1 MAEKTVIHV
10 MRHGEVHN
18 PKAVLYGRLPG
29 YHLSELGKQMVQAT
43 ADYLFSE
50 AYPAGPEAAAGP
62 EKVLSAVITSPLERA
77 VESGTPAAK
86 AFGLEIQTDSRLI
99 ESGNTFEG
107 VSIRSHPLTL
117 ANPKYWL
124 RYVNPFRP
132 SWGEPYTE
140 QAQRMTAAVRSA
152 LHRYHGKN
160 VLLVSH
166 QLPIWTLR
174 RHLEG
179 KPLWHDPRRRE
190 CSLASLTTLV
200 FDGYALSE
208 INYSEPAAHLLTQAA
223 DMTPGSS
230 AAAVKK

>member
-1 MAEKTVIHV
+1 MPETTVIHV

-29 YHLSELGKQMVQAT
+29 FHLSDLGRQMVQAT
-43 ADYLFSE
+43 ADHLVAEANLAKSE
-50 AYPAGPEAAAGP
+50 TGNPSEG
-62 EKVLSAVITSPLERA
+62 VLSAVITSPLERA
-77 VESGTPAAK
+77 IESGTPAAK
-86 AFGLEIQTDSRLI
+86 AFGLEIQTDERLI
-99 ESGNTFEG
+99 ESANTFEG
-107 VSIRSHPLTL
+107 VSIRKHPLTL
-117 ANPKYWL
+117 ANPKYWV
-124 RYVNPFRP
+124 RYLNPFRP
-132 SWGEPYTE
+132 SWGEPYRQ

-152 LHRYHGKN
+152 LHAYHGKN

-200 FDGYALSE
+200 FDGYALTQ
-208 INYSEPAAHLLTQAA
+208 INYCEPAAHLLADAA

-230 AAAVKK
+230 AAAVKR